1 AITTV
6 TEAVENLSEMEEPAG
21 NGRLF
26 LHGTPFRTSVLLRT
40 INAILEQV
48 FLRYGLTIAAQKQIK
63 RQLHTAGTRR
73 KTNDIPIMAR
83 RWRIDSVRRACRL
96 RQ

>member
-1 AITTV
+1 
-6 TEAVENLSEMEEPAG
+6 LSDEKGPADD
-21 NGRLF
+21 GRPF

-40 INAILEQV
+40 INAFLEQV
-48 FLRYGLTIAAQKQIK
+48 FLRHSLTIAAQKQIK
-63 RQLHTAGTRR
+63 RQLHAAGTRR

-83 RWRIDSVRRACRL
+83 RRRIYPVRRACRL